1 MWAAAAVA
9 GATTVAAQTP
19 TTAPAAAPAYTIWDL
34 PVGAHATELPTE
46 NFIDFACGT
55 NGGPPSM
62 MLANWAEHTRCRPEA
77 DGLREVYF
85 RYDDETEFVARAHH
99 DPGTQIIDRSTSAHD
114 IPIIASLLF
123 DAQGFLVGFRMISD
137 PRVEISLRELGARL
151 ADPIMARYGEEKFT
165 CVGLPRADGELEF
178 QGMLIKRECRAQGVV
193 HGGSGGL
200 NLRLVNH
207 FFRKRGQ
214 TIVDLAG
221 APTEGQFDSSTH
233 FEARLAAPIA
243 DAVGRLARLV
253 PTPPSGKDALIARA
267 RNCEGCDL
275 SGANLKRADLTG
287 ANLKGANLKGAILH
301 GAILANADLSGADL
315 TGANLNRANLRR
327 AQLVATN
334 LFEAMLYEA
343 RLDAANLTGADLA
356 GAYAGRVQ
364 LIGANLTDAYLAWAD
379 LHTGRLNDANFT
391 RANLGAVRL
400 NDAQLTR
407 SNLSGASLLSAQ
419 MWRAG
424 LEGAN
429 LSRADMRNADMFGAN
444 LREAD
449 LTAANFSGA
458 RMLGAVLSDAKIAR
472 TNFSGAQLPVG
483 FVPAP

>member
-1 MWAAAAVA
+1 MHQAMLRFLATSAVCLAAA
-9 GATTVAAQTP
+9 TTQAQDAAY
-19 TTAPAAAPAYTIWDL
+19 AIWDL
-34 PVGAHATELPTE
+34 RLGAHATELPRE
-46 NFIDFACGT
+46 NFIDYACGT
-55 NGGPPSM
+55 NGGPPSTV
-62 MLANWAEHTRCRPEA
+62 LASWAEYTRCRAEA

-99 DPGTQIIDRSTSAHD
+99 DPATQIIDRSTSAHD
-114 IPIIASLLF
+114 IPIIVSVLF
-123 DAQGFLVGFRMISD
+123 DPLGFMVGFRIVSD
-137 PRVEISLRELGARL
+137 PRVEIAIRELGARL
-151 ADPIMARYGEEKFT
+151 ADPIMARYGEEKFVCT
-165 CVGLPRADGELEF
+165 NGARADGELEF
-178 QGMLIKRECRAQGVV
+178 QGMFIKRECRARGLP
-193 HGGSGGL
+193 GGL
-200 NLRLVNH
+200 DLVLTNN

-221 APTEGQFDSSTH
+221 APTEGQFESTTH

-243 DAVGRLARLV
+243 DGAARLARL
-253 PTPPSGKDALIARA
+253 TPAPATEKDALIARA

-275 SGANLKRADLTG
+275 SGADLKRADLTG

-327 AQLVATN
+327 AQLVASN

-379 LHTGRLNDANFT
+379 LHTARLNDANFT
-391 RANLGAVRL
+391 RANLGAARL
-400 NDAQLTR
+400 NDAQLAR
-407 SNLSGASLLSAQ
+407 SNLAGASLVSAQ

-424 LEGAN
+424 LVGVD
-429 LSRADMRNADMFGAN
+429 LSQADLRSADLFGAN
-444 LREAD
+444 LRDAD
-449 LTAANFSGA
+449 LTSANLSGA
-458 RMLGAVLSDAKIAR
+458 RMLGATLSDAKVTGA
-472 TNFSGAQLPVG
+472 NFSGAQLPAG
-483 FVPAP
+483 FVQAP